1 MHALI
6 VEDEIRLAQNI
17 QRVLEREMSFAV
29 DICTDGKE
37 GLNMVQLQRH
47 DLVILD
53 LSLPGLDGLEILKSM
68 RSEGNTTPV
77 LVLTARCD
85 PRDVVQGLDLG
96 CDDYLSKPFDMDVLL
111 ARCRALVRR
120 CYDKASASL
129 TVGNLTIDTAAHRVI
144 FNNEPVIVP
153 GMEYRLLEYLAMRG
167 GQIVSKAD
175 IEDHLYSYGAEVE
188 SNVVEVYIS
197 SLRRR
202 FDPTPPYKLIHT
214 VRGQGYLLEYQSS

>member
-29 DICTDGKE
+29 DICSDGQE
-37 GLNMVQLQRH
+37 GLSTALLKRY
-47 DLVILD
+47 DLIILD
-53 LSLPGLDGLEILKSM
+53 LSLPSLDGIEILKSL
-68 RSEGNTTPV
+68 RSEGIATPV
-77 LVLTARCD
+77 LILTARSNPSD
-85 PRDVVQGLDLG
+85 MVQGLDLG
-96 CDDYLSKPFDMDVLL
+96 CDDYLTKPFDMDILI

-120 CYDKASASL
+120 CYEKASASL

-144 FNNEPVIVP
+144 FNEEPVIVP

-214 VRGQGYLLEYQSS
+214 VRGQGYLLEHQPS